1 MGFPRFIRVQ
11 GQNQNFGVC
20 IGAGT
25 FMETS
30 TGSLTSQGSAWNL
43 TTSQAL
49 AASRGIK
56 SCLNL
61 DIQIS
66 FWVVP

>member
-1 MGFPRFIRVQ
+1 MGFPRFNRVQ
-11 GQNQNFGVC
+11 GQIHNFGVC

-56 SCLNL
+56 AA
-61 DIQIS
+61 
-66 FWVVP
+66 